1 MGGDQASVGQGTYGR
16 RPLMV
21 MGGLFFVIGFVTWLN
36 GPLITFVQVA
46 FGLGPVGAFL
56 VPLCFYL
63 SYLVCAFP
71 AMAVAR
77 WTGLRGGISLALA
90 IMAGGT
96 LLFGECV
103 GRLWYPGALGG
114 LSVLGAGLTLLQVTV
129 NPYVTLLGAP
139 GRAAGRIAI
148 MGIANK
154 VSGIIAP
161 VVFSLLVMPDIG
173 GVVARLAAAV
183 DGGQRAGVLAAFAR
197 AVVVP
202 YRGLALVLLLAAVGL
217 RHAGLPALC
226 LPAPRMPAAMR
237 RMPVRAWVG
246 VGIVFVYVGVE
257 VMAGDGI
264 GLYGRGMGLSLGSVR
279 FLTSLTLGAMLAGYG
294 VGTLVVPARCGV
306 ARYLAGSAAL
316 GIVLCLVAACL
327 QGAGSVACIALLGL
341 ANAMMMP
348 IVFPL
353 VLHAAGDRQDRAAA
367 LLVMAFSGGAVMPQ
381 VFALLIGPV
390 GMQVAFIGLMT
401 GSYLLIGL
409 YALVLSAWAA
419 HPVTKGLGSGA

>member
-1 MGGDQASVGQGTYGR
+1 MGGHGERRRIAGQPVLLMGRPSHSSPAPVTEPAGGTGFGAACYAIVITGVVRGAWERQEAAVGGDQASVGQGTYGR

-202 YRGLALVLLLAAVGL
+202 YRGLALALLLAAVGL

-246 VGIVFVYVGVE
+246 VGIVFIYVGVE
-257 VMAGDGI
+257 VMAGMA
-264 GLYGRGMGLSLGSVR
+264 LACMGAEWGFRWEACGS
-279 FLTSLTLGAMLAGYG
+279 
-294 VGTLVVPARCGV
+294 
-306 ARYLAGSAAL
+306 
-316 GIVLCLVAACL
+316 
-327 QGAGSVACIALLGL
+327 
-341 ANAMMMP
+341 
-348 IVFPL
+348 
-353 VLHAAGDRQDRAAA
+353 
-367 LLVMAFSGGAVMPQ
+367 
-381 VFALLIGPV
+381 
-390 GMQVAFIGLMT
+390 
-401 GSYLLIGL
+401 
-409 YALVLSAWAA
+409 
-419 HPVTKGLGSGA
+419 